1 MSSSSLTRSFQA
13 DRDPRERGFRPVD
26 SDRYAGSRLDGFMP
40 VICRF
45 LGIVIVMYYNDH
57 EPPHFHA
64 KYGEFEITVE
74 VETGVINGNFP
85 PRALRHVLDW
95 YDIRTDELRLNW
107 ELARRREPL
116 QMIAP
121 LE

>member
-1 MSSSSLTRSFQA
+1 
-13 DRDPRERGFRPVD
+13 
-26 SDRYAGSRLDGFMP
+26 MP

-45 LGIVIVMYYNDH
+45 LGVVIVMYFNDH

-85 PRALRHVLDW
+85 RRALRHVLDW
-95 YDIRTDELRLNW
+95 YDIHIDELRLNW
-107 ELARRREPL
+107 DLARQREPL